1 MLQQRAEQQGNAGIL
16 RPLVVMN
23 RQTDRM
29 ASLIE
34 ELLTVSRIE
43 QGQMELEM
51 HPFELNAALRE
62 LIDEIGPTTPGFVL
76 HLDEQAQRL

>member
-1 MLQQRAEQQGNAGIL
+1 MLQQQAEQQGTASIL
-16 RPLVVMN
+16 RPLMVMN

-29 ASLIE
+29 VSLIE

-51 HPFELNAALRE
+51 HPFELNAALRK
-62 LIDEIGPTTPGFVL
+62 LIDEISPTTPGFVL
-76 HLDEQAQRL
+76 HLDERAQRL